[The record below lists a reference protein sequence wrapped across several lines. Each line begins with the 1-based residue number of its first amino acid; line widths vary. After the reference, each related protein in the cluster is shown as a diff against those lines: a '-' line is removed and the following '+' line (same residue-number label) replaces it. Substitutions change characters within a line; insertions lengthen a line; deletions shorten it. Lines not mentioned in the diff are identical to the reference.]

1 MARRAIIRAAD
12 ADREHVAERL
22 RKAAAEGRLETSEL
36 EDRLDAVFSARTY
49 GDLEVITKDLPRD
62 AKPAP
67 RGRRSLPVP
76 WPVAALAFLIVMPF
90 VVAFAVAAIVLVAS
104 VFMLWGLVAAIALC
118 AFRHRIRFIG
128 MGGCRFPGRAWHA
141 HPGRWRA

>member
-22 RKAAAEGRLETSEL
+22 RKATAEGRLDTAEL

-49 GDLEVITKDLPRD
+49 GELEALTTDLPRD
-62 AKPAP
+62 PRPAQ
-67 RGRRSLPVP
+67 RRRRSLPVP
-76 WPVAALAFLIVMPF
+76 WPVAALAFLIVMPI
-90 VVAFAVAAIVLVAS
+90 VVAFAIAAIVLVA
-104 VFMLWGLVAAIALC
+104 AIAMC

-128 MGGCRFPGRAWHA
+128 MGGCRFPGRAWHPHA
-141 HPGRWRA
+141 GRWRA